1 MTNFWATL
9 PKNFSV
15 LAPMEDVTDTVF
27 RQVII
32 RAGRPDVLF
41 TEFCNVE
48 GVQSVGQ
55 ARVIHRLKYSE
66 IERPIVAQVWG
77 VTPEDYYKTA
87 KLIVE
92 LGFDGMD
99 INMGCPVK
107 KVINLGAC
115 SALIKDHNKAS
126 QIIEACQKGLAGRI
140 PLSVKTRI
148 GFDKIDT
155 DNWLKFL
162 LTQNLQAITVHGR
175 TVKEQSAV
183 PNHYDQIARAVEL
196 RNQYKQIKIDEL
208 NSLDEADKIKMIF
221 GWGLT
226 TDLKS

>member
-1 MTNFWATL
+1 MNFWQTL

-27 RQVII
+27 RQVIVQ
-32 RAGRPDVLF
+32 AGRPDVLF

-55 ARVIHRLKYSE
+55 VKVIHRLKYDSD

-77 VTPEDYYKTA
+77 KTPEDYYKTA
-87 KLIVE
+87 KLILE

-107 KVINLGAC
+107 KVIALGAC
-115 SALIKDHNKAS
+115 SALINDHQKAAE
-126 QIIEACQKGLAGRI
+126 IIQACQRALGSKI

-148 GFDKIDT
+148 GFNTIDT
-155 DNWLKFL
+155 ENWLGFL

-175 TVKEQSAV
+175 TVKEQSNV
-183 PNHYDQIARAVEL
+183 PNHYDQIAQVVRM
-196 RNQYKQIKIDEL
+196 RDNYKQKKIETL
-208 NSLDEADKIKMIF
+208 MGLDSKSKITF
-221 GWGLT
+221 LFARF
-226 TDLKS
+226 LK